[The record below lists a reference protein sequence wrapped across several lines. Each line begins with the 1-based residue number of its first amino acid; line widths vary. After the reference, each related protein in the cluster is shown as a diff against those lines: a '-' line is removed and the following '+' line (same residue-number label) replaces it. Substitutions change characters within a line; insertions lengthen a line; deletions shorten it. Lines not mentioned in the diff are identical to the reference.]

1 MSTSLLAAAHLDTD
15 ASVGTALFWI
25 AFYLLIPVVA
35 AQFPATRYYDTRG
48 GGPGWTR
55 LRRTDVSRAQL
66 VAEVLAAGAAATAGS
81 LFVTMQMGENI
92 YDITTLIPFPV
103 LAFVS
108 AIPAVAAVSYT
119 ARIFLT
125 TNDRAQEPYSAS
137 LLSADGGASGR
148 ANSNT
153 DTQTEATR

>member
-1 MSTSLLAAAHLDTD
+1 MSTSLLAAAHLDTN

-35 AQFPATRYYDTRG
+35 AQFPATRYYDTG

-55 LRRTDVSRAQL
+55 LRRTDVSRARL

-81 LFVTMQMGENI
+81 LFFTMQMVENI
-92 YDITTLIPFPV
+92 YDVTTLIPFPV
-103 LAFVS
+103 LASVS

-119 ARIFLT
+119 ARVFLGT
-125 TNDRAQEPYSAS
+125 DRDRLESVGDS
-137 LLSADGGASGR
+137 V
-148 ANSNT
+148 
-153 DTQTEATR
+153 